1 MGNNAIKAARD
12 PLGVPFSSTTAV
24 VVNLHMLFRPRTC
37 LQEDDVIGTLSADE
51 KIGNMKPIGDRV
63 LIKVRE
69 GGATQQ
75 RIDGQPQNW

>member
-1 MGNNAIKAARD
+1 
-12 PLGVPFSSTTAV
+12 
-24 VVNLHMLFRPRTC
+24 MLFRPRPW

-69 GGATQQ
+69 GGATQL
-75 RIDGQPQNW
+75 RIHSQQHSR